1 MCASHA
7 SERARLLDDPPVDEA
22 TSCKRLLKRHLSVD
36 LASIGLMP
44 AIVILTTI
52 AVGALIKGIT
62 GLGLPMFAIPALAMF
77 VPVDVA
83 VIVMALPSL
92 IANAWLIIVHRKNLP
107 MMRSHRAFLALG
119 FFGALIGTWFLA
131 NLDDAVLRIVLA
143 SWLGIYLIQLFT
155 GTAKSAMFSGKF
167 GTAGP
172 LGFAAGTLQ
181 GATGISAPVIAPY
194 FHAHG
199 LTLSAY
205 AFAVAC
211 TFALLSAGQL
221 STMATVNLLT
231 PALLGYSLLATITTM
246 LFLPVGV
253 RIAKKLSRETFD
265 RILPVLFILIEIKL
279 LYDIIVRHS

>member
-1 MCASHA
+1 M
-7 SERARLLDDPPVDEA
+7 
-22 TSCKRLLKRHLSVD
+22 D

-44 AIVILTTI
+44 ATIILVTI
-52 AVGALIKGIT
+52 AIGAIIKGIT
-62 GLGLPMFAIPALAMF
+62 GLGLPIFAIPALAMF

-83 VIVMALPSL
+83 VIVMVVPSL
-92 IANAWLIIVHRKNLP
+92 IANSWLIIVHRENLP
-107 MMRSHRAFLALG
+107 VMRTHSAFLALG
-119 FFGALIGTWFLA
+119 FFGALVGTWFLA
-131 NLDDAVLRIVLA
+131 HLDDAVLRIVLA
-143 SWLGIYLIQLFT
+143 AWLGIYLVQLFT
-155 GTAKSAMFSGKF
+155 GKGKSALFSGKS

-194 FHAHG
+194 YHAHG

-231 PALLGYSLLATITTM
+231 PTLLGYGLLATITTM
-246 LFLPVGV
+246 LFLPIGV
-253 RIAKKLSRETFD
+253 RFARKLSRESFD
-265 RILPVLFILIEIKL
+265 RILPVLFVLIEVKL
-279 LYDIIVRHS
+279 LYDIINQ